1 MPPPGHR
8 PRTPQVN
15 MPPSRSTSE
24 ADAFLAA
31 HPDAETVDMVIADMN
46 GILRGKQLARNYLNK
61 LYSDGVRLPGS
72 NYLLDWTGQNVATL
86 RFGTADGDPDYFCF
100 PVKGTL
106 KPVPW
111 SPRPAGQVLASM
123 YHEDGTAYFADPRH
137 ILARAMRPLAE
148 LGLTPV
154 VAIEY
159 EFYLIDQKAAAEG
172 VVRPAASPQSGWR
185 GTTTSVYALDD
196 LYDFEDLLG
205 DIHAACAV
213 QAIPAETFV
222 KEYAPGQFEINLH
235 HVADPLQAC
244 DQAILLER
252 AIKQVARRHGVI
264 ATFMAKPF
272 AERVGSGLHVHV
284 SLVDRDGRNVFRRP
298 ARPQDPAPD
307 QRHAAP
313 CHRRTTRH
321 HAGSHGDLCA
331 QRQLLPAAE
340 AGHLC
345 AREGPMGRR
354 QPHRAAAHP
363 ERRARRGA
371 HRAPGRRRRRQPVSG
386 RRHGARR
393 HSPRHRQ
400 CHRAARPRR
409 SATAMPR
416 TAAWHC
422 RSAGRWHCSSLP
434 TGEVLKPYLGEDWC
448 EAFHTA
454 RSFEAENHHFT
465 IPSLDFEW
473 YLRTA

>member
-1 MPPPGHR
+1 MPR
-8 PRTPQVN
+8 PAGATTPKVI
-15 MPPSRSTSE
+15 MPTSRSTSE

-46 GILRGKQLARNYLNK
+46 GILRGKQLARNYLKK

-72 NYLLDWTGQNVATL
+72 NYLLDWTGQNVTTL
-86 RFGTADGDPDYFCF
+86 KFGTSDGDPDYFCF

-106 KPVPW
+106 KSVPW
-111 SPRPAGQVLASM
+111 SLRPSGQVLASM
-123 YHEDGTAYFADPRH
+123 FHEDGTPWFADPRH
-137 ILARAMRPLAE
+137 ILARAMQPLADM
-148 LGLTPV
+148 GLTPV

-185 GTTTSVYALDD
+185 STTTSVYALDD
-196 LYDFEDLLG
+196 LYDFEELLG
-205 DIHAACAV
+205 DIHEACAL
-213 QAIPAETFV
+213 QGIPAETFV

-235 HVADPLQAC
+235 HIADPLEAC

-284 SLVDRDGRNVFRRP
+284 SLIDRDGRNVFAGPADAKIGRP
-298 ARPQDPAPD
+298 ISDTL
-307 QRHAAP
+307 RHAIGGLLATMPEAMAIFAP
-313 CHRRTTRH
+313 NANSYRRLRPGTYAPVRGLWGGDNRTVPLRIPGGGEKSVRIEHRVAGADANPYLVVAAVLAGIH
-321 HAGSHGDLCA
+321 HGIAEEIAPQEPVVGDGYSQDGGVA
-331 QRQLLPAAE
+331 LPI
-340 AGHLC
+340 
-345 AREGPMGRR
+345 
-354 QPHRAAAHP
+354 
-363 ERRARRGA
+363 
-371 HRAPGRRRRRQPVSG
+371 
-386 RRHGARR
+386 
-393 HSPRHRQ
+393 
-400 CHRAARPRR
+400 
-409 SATAMPR
+409 
-416 TAAWHC
+416 
-422 RSAGRWHCSSLP
+422 RWPLALQQFAD
-434 TGEVLKPYLGEDWC
+434 GEVLKPYLGETWC

-465 IPSLDFEW
+465 IPTLDYEW

>member
-1 MPPPGHR
+1 
-8 PRTPQVN
+8 

-31 HPDAETVDMVIADMN
+31 YPDADTIDMVIADMN
-46 GILRGKQLARNYLNK
+46 GILRGKQLARDYLAK
-61 LYSDGVRLPGS
+61 LYADGVRLPGS

-111 SPRPAGQVLASM
+111 SLRPSGQVLASM
-123 YHEDGTAYFADPRH
+123 YHEDGTPFFADPRH
-137 ILARAMRPLAE
+137 ILARAMQPLTDM
-148 LGLTPV
+148 GLTPV

-172 VVRPAASPQSGWR
+172 IVRPAASPQSGWR
-185 GTTTSVYALDD
+185 STTTSVYALDD
-196 LYDFEDLLG
+196 LYDFEELLG
-205 DIHAACAV
+205 DIHAACAL
-213 QAIPAETFV
+213 QGLPAETFV

-235 HVADPLQAC
+235 HVADPLEAC

-284 SLVDRDGRNVFRRP
+284 SLVDRDGRNVFAGPPDPKIDRPISDTLRQAIGGLLATMPEAMAIFAPNANSYRRLRP
-298 ARPQDPAPD
+298 GTYAPVKGLWGGDNRTVPLRIPGGGEDSARIEHRVAGADANPYLVVATVLAGIHHGITNAIAPIEPTVGD
-307 QRHAAP
+307 GYAADGGVP
-313 CHRRTTRH
+313 
-321 HAGSHGDLCA
+321 
-331 QRQLLPAAE
+331 LPI
-340 AGHLC
+340 
-345 AREGPMGRR
+345 
-354 QPHRAAAHP
+354 
-363 ERRARRGA
+363 
-371 HRAPGRRRRRQPVSG
+371 
-386 RRHGARR
+386 
-393 HSPRHRQ
+393 
-400 CHRAARPRR
+400 
-409 SATAMPR
+409 
-416 TAAWHC
+416 
-422 RSAGRWHCSSLP
+422 RWPLALQEFAD
-434 TGEVLKPYLGEDWC
+434 GQVLKSYLGEDWC